1 MKVVQAALRNG
12 DRPGREPVFET
23 VQDDLEARTTYKS

>member
-12 DRPGREPVFET
+12 DRPGREPVFE